1 MKALKAGTI
10 QELKVARV
18 IETGYVLTNGK
29 AEVLMHLNETEGK
42 LSEGEE
48 TEVFLYF
55 DKKGQLTA
63 TMALPAITLDSYGW
77 AEVEEVVKG
86 LGVFVNIGV
95 QKGMLV
101 SKDDL
106 PLKESVWP
114 EEGDELFVTLRT
126 DKKGRLLAKP
136 VTEGIVE
143 EEYEK
148 APETLKNEEI
158 GGRVYRSA
166 KIGSFLITEEGYRG
180 FIHHTERKKEP
191 RLGSWVTG
199 RVIEVKQ
206 DGTINV
212 SLRPL
217 KQEGMSEDAEDVLA
231 YLRNHGGV
239 MPYTDK
245 SSPEEVREVFN
256 ISKASFKR
264 ALGKLMKEK
273 KIEQK
278 DGKTIL
284 TEEE

>member
-1 MKALKAGTI
+1 MKPLKAGTI

-29 AEVLMHLNETEGK
+29 TEVLMHLNETEGK

-63 TMALPAITLDSYGW
+63 TMAVPSITLDSYGW

-86 LGVFVNIGV
+86 LGVFVNIGI
-95 QKGMLV
+95 QKGILV

-106 PLKESVWP
+106 PLKENVWP

-136 VTEGIVE
+136 VTENIVE

-166 KIGSFLITEEGYRG
+166 KIGSFMITEEGYRG
-180 FIHHTERKKEP
+180 FIHHTERKEEP

-212 SLRPL
+212 TLRPL

-231 YLRNHGGV
+231 YLRKNGGE

-245 SSPEEVREVFN
+245 SSPEAVREVFN

-273 KIEQK
+273 KIDQK

-284 TEEE
+284 TDE